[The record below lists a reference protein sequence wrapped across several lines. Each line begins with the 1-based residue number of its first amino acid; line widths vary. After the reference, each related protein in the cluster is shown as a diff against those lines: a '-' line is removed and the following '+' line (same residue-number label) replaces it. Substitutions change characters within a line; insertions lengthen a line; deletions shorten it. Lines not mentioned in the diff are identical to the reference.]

1 MKLIVCANT
10 MEVPNFYAFMAA
22 SGVEHPESAVAIC
35 GDLLNVFPEPGEDL
49 EASIFYEIYGN
60 LIVEEMA
67 RLRATRF
74 DDIAASRFIGPLQ
87 DMFGAKG
94 PTRRVAEHIAAARYE
109 QVFERLRQVLGERH
123 LFITP
128 GNMDY
133 PAMLALHCRRYPNM
147 HYLDGSCVTV
157 DGICLGG
164 VGGIPRTSQ
173 PFHPTVDI
181 SPYERSDEDFAA
193 AFVAVEAAQVVLTHA
208 SPAESP
214 LVERF
219 IEKGGAQV
227 LLCRAP
233 FELTRSTGSRRGV
246 SRIHYQGN
254 MLMVSTRPFEAQEN
268 HAFVVDIRDN
278 RVPDI
283 EIFAWVP
290 EQSRYDAAATSPFP
304 H

>member
-1 MKLIVCANT
+1 M
-10 MEVPNFYAFMAA
+10 FYAFLAA
-22 SGVEHPESAVAIC
+22 SGVEHPGSAVAIC

-49 EASIFYEIYGN
+49 EASIFFDIYGDMM
-60 LIVEEMA
+60 VEEMA

-74 DDIAASRFIGPLQ
+74 DDIAASRLMGPLR
-87 DMFGAKG
+87 DMFGADG

-109 QVFERLRQVLGERH
+109 EVFERLRQALGERH

-133 PAMLALHCRRYPNM
+133 PAMLARHCRRYANM
-147 HYLDGSCVTV
+147 HCLDGTCETV
-157 DGICLGG
+157 DGIRIGG
-164 VGGIPRTSQ
+164 VGGIPRSSQ
-173 PFHPTVDI
+173 PFYPMVDI

-193 AFVAVEAAQVVLTHA
+193 AFSAVEAAQVVLTHA
-208 SPAESP
+208 SPSEASA
-214 LVERF
+214 VDRF
-219 IEKGGAQV
+219 IDNGRAAA

-233 FELTRSTGSRRGV
+233 FDLERPTGSCRGV
-246 SRIHYQGN
+246 SRVHYQGN
-254 MLMVSTRPFEAQEN
+254 MLTVATRPFEPQEN

-290 EQSRYDAAATSPFP
+290 DSSRYGTDAASHLP